1 MQLHREFQA
10 HSTSKAL
17 TELLPHRK
25 GGRFRRA
32 NEGVRPTPADRA
44 PLQVPHHI
52 IFLADV
58 FTCHGIGMESTQH
71 PAAQHKSD
79 GLEFQG
85 LPKLCLPAR
94 VCRKETD
101 KGKLESKTLTASVL
115 QPLWIVELPRRV
127 QSSAH
132 TDPGAVLPL
141 PRTST
146 NTGDL
151 LPTKVARE

>member
-1 MQLHREFQA
+1 M
-10 HSTSKAL
+10 
-17 TELLPHRK
+17 PWDRK
-25 GGRFRRA
+25 GKHSA
-32 NEGVRPTPADRA
+32 
-44 PLQVPHHI
+44 
-52 IFLADV
+52 
-58 FTCHGIGMESTQH
+58 SSSS
-71 PAAQHKSD
+71 AQICWA

-85 LPKLCLPAR
+85 LPKLCVPAR

-115 QPLWIVELPRRV
+115 QPLWIVELPRRA

-151 LPTKVARE
+151 LPTKVACE